1 MAANRRQIKEVPL
14 RRKTYD
20 GNLPGGH
27 TGSSEWGDSFGS
39 ESKVNKP
46 ASPKRTIKNDDFLE
60 GEESPFAESGEKDRY
75 LITYSDLITLL
86 LGLFIIL
93 YAISKIDVD
102 KYQKM
107 ITAMGDVFGSHD
119 KVVNMKSS
127 GNGSSAPGSAEGT
140 GSHLKAELS
149 QLIDKYHYNNSIR
162 LEENERGVIIHIL
175 DDILFPSGS
184 SNLATY
190 SVTVLNRLAEIL
202 KELPNDIRIEG
213 HTDNVPINTAA
224 FPSNWHLSVA
234 RALNTAYYLI
244 NTEGLNPEKVSI
256 VGYSEYKPI
265 AANDTPEGRASNR
278 RVDIVIIKK

>member
-1 MAANRRQIKEVPL
+1 M
-14 RRKTYD
+14 
-20 GNLPGGH
+20 
-27 TGSSEWGDSFGS
+27 
-39 ESKVNKP
+39 
-46 ASPKRTIKNDDFLE
+46 KNDAFLD
-60 GEESPFAESGEKDRY
+60 GEESPFSESGEKDRY
-75 LITYSDLITLL
+75 LLTYSDLITLL

-107 ITAMGDVFGSHD
+107 MTAMGDVFGSHG
-119 KVVNMKSS
+119 KVVSMKSS
-127 GNGSSAPGSAEGT
+127 GNGSSSGNEG
-140 GSHLKAELS
+140 HLKNELS

-162 LEENERGVIIHIL
+162 LEENERGVTIHIL

-184 SNLATY
+184 SELATY
-190 SVTVLNRLAEIL
+190 SVTILNRLAGIL

-213 HTDNVPINTAA
+213 HTDNVPINTAS

-244 NTEGLNPEKVSI
+244 NSEGLNPEKVSI
-256 VGYSEYKPI
+256 VGNSEYKPI
-265 AANDTPEGRASNR
+265 STNETMEGRASNR